1 MKRFSLIMM
10 LFISIIS
17 GLKAQTS
24 QLATLMHDG
33 QMSIFYGA
41 SGLKE
46 AHAAAV
52 DGDVITLSAGQFTA
66 VNLTKAIT
74 LRGAGMGLTEK
85 ESFSAPT
92 ILSGNFYIR
101 LAEDNQNT
109 LQIEGIQHNQTLYLD
124 IVNNVV
130 FSKCVFNEIIRS
142 QQKEVVYN
150 VKLMHCDVRGDFY
163 PYSPSKLSVTALNSR
178 FNYINT
184 NNAGHYS
191 FQNCIISPTRP
202 GSTSSSSSNV
212 GMFYYSTLTNCI
224 IINHSQKGYIGST
237 STAFYCVW
245 YGVSA
250 TVPFPDINFNGT
262 NRKYEGEKLFKDG
275 TFYELVDEVKAF
287 ATSDGTQP
295 GIYGG
300 SLPFDDTTSVPQ
312 ITKFSVSPKTS
323 ADGKLS
329 IDIELTNAD

>member
-1 MKRFSLIMM
+1 MM
-10 LFISIIS
+10 LFIGIIV
-17 GLKAQTS
+17 GVKAQTS

-41 SGLKE
+41 SGLKD

-130 FSKCVFNEIIRS
+130 FSKCVFNQIKKSE
-142 QQKEVVYN
+142 QKEIVYN
-150 VKLMHCDVRGDFY
+150 VKLMHCDVRGEFH

-178 FNYINT
+178 FYYVNT
-184 NNAGHYS
+184 ESSAHYT
-191 FQNCIISPTRP
+191 FQNCIVSPTDVNKAYP
-202 GSTSSSSSNV
+202 ATGQTAMFSNSS
-212 GMFYYSTLTNCI
+212 LTNCI
-224 IINHSQKGYIGST
+224 IINNKIGQKGYVSAS
-237 STAFYCVW
+237 STAFYCIW
-245 YGVSA
+245 YGESSDQ
-250 TVPFPDINFNGT
+250 PFTANNYNGT
-262 NRKYEGEKLFKDG
+262 NRKYNGEKLFKDG